1 MASISAFPKLLRQS
15 DSTKRSPPIAADNG
29 SERELLQICAE
40 MASSKPGNVLPL
52 EGEIDLHVSPRVERA
67 LASII
72 KKRPAHIVVDLS
84 GVTFIDSSGL
94 AALINAM
101 QDVTK
106 YGGKLT
112 LSGIRSDV
120 RAIFEIARL
129 DQIFVIDPHNGEFVA
144 D

>member
-1 MASISAFPKLLRQS
+1 MASLDSA
-15 DSTKRSPPIAADNG
+15 D
-29 SERELLQICAE
+29 
-40 MASSKPGNVLPL
+40 VLPL

-72 KKRPAHIVVDLS
+72 ANRPTQVVVDLS

-94 AALINAM
+94 AVLIHAL
-101 QDVTK
+101 QTVQE

-112 LSGIRSDV
+112 LTGIKDDILS
-120 RAIFEIARL
+120 ILEMARL
-129 DQIFVIDPHNGEFVA
+129 DQLFLIDPGDDELLAA